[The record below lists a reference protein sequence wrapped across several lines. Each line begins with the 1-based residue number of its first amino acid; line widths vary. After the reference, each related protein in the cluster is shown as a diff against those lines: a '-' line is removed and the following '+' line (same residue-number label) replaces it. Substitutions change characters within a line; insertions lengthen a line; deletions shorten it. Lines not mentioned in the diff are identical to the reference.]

1 MAVFWLVLDCVK
13 AKAEWAQSLLLLR
26 ASGGQFNVYACR
38 YRAAK
43 VVLCA
48 LKELCQT
55 GALTNDCRS
64 SPQTN
69 KEASHTSLRSPR
81 HVVDE
86 KPEDL
91 QTQPSAAAAA
101 PLCA

>member
-69 KEASHTSLRSPR
+69 KEASHTSLSSLRR
-81 HVVDE
+81 LRAE
-86 KPEDL
+86 KPGDL
-91 QTQPSAAAAA
+91 QTQPKA
-101 PLCA
+101 PPL

>member
-69 KEASHTSLRSPR
+69 KEASHTSLSSLRR
-81 HVVDE
+81 LRAE
-86 KPEDL
+86 KPGVL
-91 QTQPSAAAAA
+91 RQRRRRRCSRG
-101 PLCA
+101 

>member
-48 LKELCQT
+48 LKELCRT
-55 GALTNDCRS
+55 IVDR
-64 SPQTN
+64 
-69 KEASHTSLRSPR
+69 HLRQIKRP
-81 HVVDE
+81 
-86 KPEDL
+86 P
-91 QTQPSAAAAA
+91 TP
-101 PLCA
+101 P